1 MECRN
6 EWRKNLFDFKS
17 RQTNKKTRGGKKH
30 NEKKE
35 EKRQKASALHEVFML
50 CFVLF
55 KTME

>member
-1 MECRN
+1 MR
-6 EWRKNLFDFKS
+6 
-17 RQTNKKTRGGKKH
+17 H

-55 KTME
+55 KTEQTMLHDKHRKKVDHSRRVPLRNVL